1 MKNVSRIFFSD
12 LRSIG
17 RSFFAIVITLAVLI
31 IPALYAWV
39 NIYANGD
46 PYANTGNVP
55 IALASRDRGYTTED
69 GEKVNEGRT
78 IIEEIAKSESIN
90 WIIVED
96 PEEAVEGVRA
106 GRYYGRW

>member
-55 IALASRDRGYTTED
+55 IALASRDLGYTTEE
-69 GEKVNEGRT
+69 GENGDEGRT
-78 IIEEIAKSESIN
+78 VI
-90 WIIVED
+90 
-96 PEEAVEGVRA
+96 
-106 GRYYGRW
+106 